1 MTRSIWRLS
10 HLSLALVA
18 SLFLILASI
27 SGLFLVFEPVQ
38 NRMDSTFEQDWNSLP
53 LSTAIDSLKAH
64 NFEVTCIERD
74 QFGYYVAS
82 VFTEEGE
89 QLFYRFNPENG
100 QKTGEVVQQSKF
112 FQWVT
117 TFHRSLFLDQVGR
130 FFVGATSLILVFIAI
145 SGIILVIQRSRSLKS
160 LVDKVEKTLNV
171 QFYHIVFGRLAF
183 IPIIIIS
190 LTGTYL
196 FLQRFDVIKKVE
208 TPQVEVDFTQLG
220 DHTSTFDFSQVTM
233 DEIVK
238 VDFPLFPDEEEFYVV
253 QLKDRVLAVNQ
264 FDYSILNEV
273 EIPSTT
279 VWSNLSLNL
288 HTGRTSVLWALIL
301 GLASISI
308 LYFIYSGFKMTL
320 LKQKGKTKNKYKLS
334 ESEVLILVGSESGNT
349 QNYAKLVFNALLESG
364 VKAYISELNAYKPA
378 SSIQSVLIFT
388 ATYGNGEA
396 PANASKFLKK
406 WKNEGLK
413 HDFTYSIV
421 GFGSLA
427 YPDFCQFAIEIE
439 REFKKQ
445 GNAKEIVPLTKIH
458 NQSYHSLKTWAADW
472 KNATSIQMD
481 LPASLDRKK
490 LPLST
495 FQVVEKNCVN
505 VDGRNT
511 FTLKLKTIG
520 NSKFQSGDLLAF
532 YPPED
537 GMVRYYSIGKIAKDE
552 LIISVKK
559 HEFGICSSFLM
570 NLNPGDKVDAGIKQN
585 PSFHYRSKQAG
596 IFIGNGTGIGPFL
609 GMSTENTYSNELSV
623 YWGSKNR
630 ISYTLYED
638 HLAPLKEKGQINS
651 INLAFS
657 REGIEKVYVGDLIL
671 RDGEQIVAQIKSGGI
686 IYICGSLAM
695 QQDVLAILTK
705 LCQQYSTK
713 PLSHYQNRN
722 QILMDCY

>member
-64 NFEVTCIERD
+64 NFEVTSIERD

-160 LVDKVEKTLNV
+160 LFDKVEKTLKV

-208 TPQVEVDFTQLG
+208 TPIVQVQFDQLG
-220 DHTSTFDFSQVTM
+220 TDLPTFDFSAVLAK
-233 DEIVK
+233 EIVK

-288 HTGRTSVLWALIL
+288 HTGRTNVVWAFIL

-413 HDFTYSIV
+413 HDFSYSIV

-427 YPDFCQFAIEIE
+427 YPDFCQFALDVEQE
-439 REFKKQ
+439 LKLQ
-445 GNAKEIVPLTKIH
+445 SNAKELVPLVKIH
-458 NQSYHSLKTWAADW
+458 NQSYHSLKTWASSW
-472 KNATSIQMD
+472 KAATGCIFE
-481 LPASLDRKK
+481 LPASLEKKK
-490 LPLST
+490 LPSSKFTVIEKKTVVDHGQET
-495 FQVVEKNCVN
+495 FLL
-505 VDGRNT
+505 R
-511 FTLKLKTIG
+511 LKLMDKRE
-520 NSKFQSGDLLAF
+520 FQSGDLLAF
-532 YPPED
+532 YPPSDPFE
-537 GMVRYYSIGKIAKDE
+537 RYYSLGKVANDE
-552 LIISVKK
+552 CVVSVKLHDK
-559 HEFGICSSFLM
+559 GICS
-570 NLNPGDKVDAGIKQN
+570 NYLNALEIGQTVEASIKRNQGFHFNRKKVAIM
-585 PSFHYRSKQAG
+585 
-596 IFIGNGTGIGPFL
+596 IGNGTGIGPFL
-609 GMSTENTYSNELSV
+609 GMIQENVSSKNCHV
-623 YWGSKNR
+623 YWGGKSQLGY
-630 ISYTLYED
+630 SLYESTLED
-638 HLAPLKEKGQINS
+638 AKAKGFLTEVNCAYS
-651 INLAFS
+651 KHEA
-657 REGIEKVYVGDLIL
+657 GKVYVGDLVQ
-671 RDGEQIVAQIKSGGI
+671 RDASLIVQSLKDGAI
-686 IYICGSLAM
+686 IYICGSLGM